1 MGKTYRRGSDRSFK
15 GKKPNTGKKAKKWE
29 NADVSKKKTVRDYLE
44 DENDN

>member
-1 MGKTYRRGSDRSFK
+1 MGKTYRRDTDRLFK
-15 GKKPNTGKKAKKWE
+15 GKKPKQGKKAKKWE